1 MIWRF
6 SIIDRNNVTHYIDEC
21 VGWDSN
27 VSEIKRDLDWHGIVF
42 TNQGETFQ
50 FDGNAMKLLKEEYD
64 AYGVEGDMTLVMEED
79 CGNGYEE
86 FSRGKFMFKDFE
98 FVCGDDCYVKV
109 PVETTKETKDLRNR
123 LNQKVNLE
131 TTVAFD
137 ETTALPAYTA
147 LPFEMELP
155 SKGIFIKDHSINE
168 TNIDEEFNGGLQA
181 PFNTGWNLTYGQLE
195 FAMTIKAAE
204 IGGFS
209 FNPVQKV
216 GTTYHG
222 HTMDLASQNS
232 NTANLFPDT
241 STQNT
246 GHPFPMSELWP
257 LNLSPVVNYYA
268 DSPNYG
274 QISNPVQL
282 GLLFNGRIDVLNT
295 VVSTTAF
302 YLLRLPNRPNLLT
315 NGELLSHYEI
325 VYRNVLYDPS
335 NYFPNPGT
343 GGIGLQPGS
352 VLNIGATFVNNNF
365 ILNQGDRL
373 YMFITITERKNQS
386 MINAINNGAKAF
398 KLTINQNSF
407 FKISNL
413 SHTPATTS
421 KVFAVNEALSRI
433 SESITNDKLRAYS
446 EYFGR
451 TDSQPY
457 SHAVDGCGGLEV
469 ITDGI
474 RIRKQE
480 NRIPNKPSLFSLSLQ
495 DIFEG
500 LNPIHN
506 IGMGVETDP
515 NRAGYNRL
523 RVEPWQHFYN
533 NTIILSCTDVG
544 KVTRK
549 MYEKEVF
556 STFQF
561 GYAKWEAEEYTG
573 LDEFLTKRTYR
584 TTLNQVKN
592 DLVKLSKFIAS
603 GYALEITR
611 RKGDNNSK
619 DWRYDKESFIICA
632 TRVPHFKVIFNAANN
647 TIKVFTNQQN
657 QPYFLGPATI
667 AVAGTVNNN
676 AIYNIISATT
686 TSFDYVLY
694 QVTQNIVFDEECFI
708 TTFPSIVFPSGL
720 YVELGNVLNPQNII
734 DPATLYNYRISP
746 IRNAM
751 RWMNRVFESYKQL
764 PSAKIIFTDGDANYY
779 AQGEMQDPNCKLE
792 NSSLTEN
799 ETIDLTIY
807 ADPNNAKP
815 FLSPERV
822 VFDYPMSSKEYKTI
836 EANPYGLIHFSS
848 DSEDGFGWIE
858 STQYKPE
865 EGKGTFTL
873 IPKAI

>member
-6 SIIDRNNVTHYIDEC
+6 TILDRNNVATVIDEPI
-21 VGWDSN
+21 GWDKN
-27 VSEIKRDLDWHGIVF
+27 TSEIKRDLDWHGIVF
-42 TNQGETFQ
+42 LNQGETFE
-50 FDGNAMKLLKEEYD
+50 FDGKAKKLLKDEYD
-64 AYGVEGDMTLVMEED
+64 THGVEGEMILIMEED

-98 FVCGDDCYVKV
+98 FVCGDECYVKV

-131 TTVAFD
+131 TNVAFD
-137 ETTALPAYTA
+137 EVTPLTPYAA

-155 SKGIFIKDHSINE
+155 SKGIFIKDHSVNE
-168 TNIDEEFNGGLQA
+168 TDIEEEFNGGMQA
-181 PFNTGWNLTYGQLE
+181 PNNSGWNLTIGQIE

-216 GTTYHG
+216 GTIYKG

-232 NTANLFPDT
+232 NPNTIGDLGSGAFPLP
-241 STQNT
+241 
-246 GHPFPMSELWP
+246 GLLP

-274 QISNPVQL
+274 QISSPVQL
-282 GLLFNGRIDVLNT
+282 GLLFNGQIEVLNT

-335 NYFPNPGT
+335 NYFPNPGA
-343 GGIGLQPGS
+343 GGVGLQPGS
-352 VLNIGATFVNNNF
+352 VLNIGATFVDNNF
-365 ILNQGDRL
+365 ILNEGDRL
-373 YMFITITERKNQS
+373 YMFIAITERKNQT

-413 SHTPATTS
+413 SRTPATTA
-421 KVFAVNEALSRI
+421 KVFAVNEVLSRI
-433 SESITNDKLRAYS
+433 AESVTNGNLRAYS

-457 SHAVDGCGGLEV
+457 SHPVDGCGSLEI

-474 RIRKQE
+474 RVRAQQ
-480 NRIPNKPSLFSLSLQ
+480 NRIPNKPSLFTVSLQ
-495 DIFEG
+495 DIFDG

-506 IGMGVETDP
+506 IGMGVEKDP

-523 RVEPWQHFYN
+523 RVEPWQYFYN
-533 NTIILSCTDVG
+533 DNVILSCTG
-544 KVTRK
+544 INKITRK

-561 GYAKWEAEEYTG
+561 GYSKWEAEEYTG

-611 RKGDNNSK
+611 RKGDNDSK
-619 DWRYDKESFIICA
+619 DWRYDKDTFIICCK
-632 TRVPHFKVIFNAANN
+632 RNN
-647 TIKVFTNQQN
+647 TGKLI
-657 QPYFLGPATI
+657 
-667 AVAGTVNNN
+667 
-676 AIYNIISATT
+676 
-686 TSFDYVLY
+686 
-694 QVTQNIVFDEECFI
+694 
-708 TTFPSIVFPSGL
+708 
-720 YVELGNVLNPQNII
+720 VELGNVLNPQNII

-751 RWMNRVFESYKQL
+751 RWMNKVFESYKQFG
-764 PSAKIIFTDGDANYY
+764 SSKIIFTDGDANYY
-779 AQGEMQDPNCKLE
+779 ASGEMAAPNCKLE
-792 NSSLTEN
+792 NGSLIEN
-799 ETIDLTIY
+799 DTIDLTIY
-807 ADPNNAKP
+807 ADPNKAKP

-822 VFDYPMSSKEYKTI
+822 AFDYPMSSKDYKLI
-836 EANPYGLIHFSS
+836 EPNPYGLIHFSS
-848 DSEDGFGWIE
+848 DCEDGFGWIE
-858 STQYKPE
+858 TIQYKPE

-873 IPKAI
+873 IPKVS